1 MSPHNLKVWGL
12 ICAQNALIEM
22 MKVKNESRRSQGHSE
37 AYDDEAFFRV
47 YTEIERLSSSI
58 KGTA

>member
-22 MKVKNESRRSQGHSE
+22 MKAKNESRRSQGYSE

>member
-22 MKVKNESRRSQGHSE
+22 MKAKSESRRSQGYSE